1 MMHLTDGEWN
11 LLSLTLES
19 PEKVIDMLP
28 LEDPNE
34 ISARCDDIYG
44 SREFNHLD
52 QKEWKILEAC
62 INNSVVHEEL
72 PYFDFDHQAVLHIVD
87 AAYSLQ
93 DRFIAR
99 FPVPPNQWFQ
109 LVGRELVDVKEKRH

>member
-1 MMHLTDGEWN
+1 MHLTDGEWN
-11 LLSLTLES
+11 LLALTLES

-28 LEDPNE
+28 LEEPHE
-34 ISARCDDIYG
+34 ISAKCDDIYG

-109 LVGRELVDVKEKRH
+109 LVGRELVDAKEKRH